1 MGSQLYADNAQSGR
15 HSERSPPSRTR
26 SAKSDRDQRF
36 SKAYQ
41 HSDLPESLL
50 SHAVGDIRRFKKP
63 NLDINLGYAKFRRRI
78 FLSTATRML
87 ICRSPSH
94 GKQVFFF
101 FWPAPVSPSISATRR
116 LAWHEPVLQRPTRAL
131 VSRLLAGLST
141 SRITTARN
149 SQSRISKANTVWY
162 ISGSRTAQI
171 SAPRSWIRWRA

>member
-63 NLDINLGYAKFRRRI
+63 NLDINLG
-78 FLSTATRML
+78 
-87 ICRSPSH
+87 PSH